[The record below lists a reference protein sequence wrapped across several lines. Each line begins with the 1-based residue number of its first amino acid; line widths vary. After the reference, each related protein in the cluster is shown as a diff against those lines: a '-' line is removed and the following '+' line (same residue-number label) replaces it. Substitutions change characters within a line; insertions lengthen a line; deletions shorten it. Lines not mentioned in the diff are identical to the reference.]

1 MAFGYRESSGYE
13 DENSTCEYEVSY
25 QYLCSMLKQTF
36 PDVTYEILKKVLDEF
51 SIHASV
57 MHMLRDKIF
66 DEMKKGEK

>member
-36 PDVTYEILKKVLDEF
+36 PDLTEEIFKKVVDEF

-57 MHMLRDKIF
+57 MNTLRDKIF
-66 DEMKKGEK
+66 DEKKGE